1 MLHDLARGDLDEVLQ
16 PVLAAQEAVEPS
28 VEVSFATE
36 KALDALTGAK
46 GERGSYWD
54 PC

>member
-1 MLHDLARGDLDEVLQ
+1 VLHDLARGGLKEVLQ
-16 PVLAAQEAVEPS
+16 PILAAQEAVEPS

-46 GERGSYWD
+46 GKRGSYWD
-54 PC
+54 LC